1 MQSEGDKLNQDFQK
15 KTSDAAILKESL
27 RKEEEILQAAQK
39 LLKQL
44 SGENDRWRQQS
55 KQLEQELFQIP
66 IKSLLSAASIIYLG
80 GVNETEREMN
90 LNNWRQAVRVQEF
103 NIRTFLSNEA
113 QLLTFKKEGL
123 PADNLSME
131 NAIYILNAKKTP
143 LIIDPATQASGWL
156 KKSLMQSRESV
167 EILNH
172 QDKKFNT
179 QLELSIRFG
188 KVLVI

>member
-1 MQSEGDKLNQDFQK
+1 M
-15 KTSDAAILKESL
+15 
-27 RKEEEILQAAQK
+27 
-39 LLKQL
+39 
-44 SGENDRWRQQS
+44 
-55 KQLEQELFQIP
+55 
-66 IKSLLSAASIIYLG
+66 LSAASIIYLG
-80 GVNETEREMN
+80 GVNETDRELN
-90 LNNWRQAVRVQEF
+90 LNNWAQAVRVQEF

-131 NAIYILNAKKTP
+131 NAIYILNARKTP
-143 LIIDPATQASGWL
+143 LIIDPATQATGWL

>member
-1 MQSEGDKLNQDFQK
+1 
-15 KTSDAAILKESL
+15 
-27 RKEEEILQAAQK
+27 
-39 LLKQL
+39 
-44 SGENDRWRQQS
+44 
-55 KQLEQELFQIP
+55 
-66 IKSLLSAASIIYLG
+66 LLSAASIIYLG
-80 GVNETEREMN
+80 GVNETDRELN
-90 LNNWRQAVRVQEF
+90 LNNWAQAVRVQEF

-131 NAIYILNAKKTP
+131 NAIYILNARKTP
-143 LIIDPATQASGWL
+143 LIIDPATQATGWL